1 MYKTYHS
8 KDLTRSISET
18 NFSIPFVSSSTTTPS
33 LNLTITKCL
42 NSSMTTIFCEVK
54 LATGS
59 LIYKHNLGFKGQI
72 TLLSWSVNCQNPT
85 THFITMLAIINYVT
99 STLQIQSVSNVQHV
113 STFNTMWLHLILY
126 FYIIIDV
133 DVLVLVYH
141 SIHIFAS

>member
-54 LATGS
+54 LATRS

-113 STFNTMWLHLILY
+113 STSNTILIRCDY
-126 FYIIIDV
+126 IWFYIFT
-133 DVLVLVYH
+133 LL
-141 SIHIFAS
+141 SMSTC